1 MTPSDWPPACS
12 RRSTASIRRPSA
24 GCWTASSR
32 SRTASSAFARRERG
46 SGCSPTSESCGRV
59 PAARCRLMRITFGLV
74 DALSAAAQAV
84 LRLERP
90 ADAVLAGFFR
100 ANPKLGQHDRAFV
113 AETLYALLRR
123 KRLVELAA
131 AQTGLSRPGGRALA
145 LAAAV
150 RVRNLNVRELAE
162 GVSPAEAQWLEAVK
176 GAARGPLPF
185 AVECDLPDWV
195 IARLVPALGEQGLV
209 RRISG
214 MHTYDLQ

>member
-1 MTPSDWPPACS
+1 M
-12 RRSTASIRRPSA
+12 
-24 GCWTASSR
+24 
-32 SRTASSAFARRERG
+32 
-46 SGCSPTSESCGRV
+46 RV
-59 PAARCRLMRITFGLV
+59 TLGLV

-113 AETLYALLRR
+113 AETLYALLSR
-123 KRLVELAA
+123 KRLVELAV
-131 AQTGLSRPGGRALA
+131 AQTGLTRPGGRALA

-162 GVSPAEAQWLEAVK
+162 GVSPAEAQWLEAVR

-195 IARLVPALGEQGLV
+195 IARLVPVLGEQGLV
-209 RRISG
+209 RLASALNQPAPLDLRVNASKGGRAQVAADVDASG
-214 MHTYDLQ
+214 EEVRQQHDAPRPLRHAGAAAVEQGGRG

>member
-1 MTPSDWPPACS
+1 
-12 RRSTASIRRPSA
+12 
-24 GCWTASSR
+24 
-32 SRTASSAFARRERG
+32 
-46 SGCSPTSESCGRV
+46 
-59 PAARCRLMRITFGLV
+59 MRITFGLV

-162 GVSPAEAQWLEAVK
+162 GVTPAEA
-176 GAARGPLPF
+176 
-185 AVECDLPDWV
+185 
-195 IARLVPALGEQGLV
+195 
-209 RRISG
+209 
-214 MHTYDLQ
+214 